1 MMADSLKVSK
11 NLDGTYSVEW
21 DPQDLEWQFLNK
33 FTSKEVQIFIQQA
46 MRDQQHDN
54 QLSKG
59 LEYNEQP

>member
-54 QLSKG
+54 
-59 LEYNEQP
+59 